1 VDLFLDTCVIISY
14 HIPCHPHNKIV
25 SEFYNNNHINSQ
37 TTCKRVER
45 EVNNKLKEIL
55 DEFKD
60 SGELSD
66 IDIRKIRHAVKK
78 FLRNVFI
85 DDFSKLADD
94 FLFDDLIMF
103 IGNTIPNSSDRK
115 IFANAVLW
123 CWNYKPNYPVFLTLD
138 KNDYHDIP
146 NIKNA
151 VNNWISANK
160 INMNKQLN
168 ICILL

>member
-1 VDLFLDTCVIISY
+1 MDLFLDTCVIISY

-25 SEFYNNNHINSQ
+25 SDFYSNNHINSQ
-37 TTCKRVER
+37 TTCQRVER
-45 EVNNKLKEIL
+45 EVNKKLREIL
-55 DEFKD
+55 EEFKN

-66 IDIRKIRHAVKK
+66 TDIRKIRHAVKK
-78 FLRNVFI
+78 FLRNIFI
-85 DDFSKLADD
+85 DDFSKLDD

-103 IGNTIPNSSDRK
+103 IGNTIPNSSDRI

-123 CWNYKPNYPVFLTLD
+123 CWRYNPDHPVFLTLD

-146 NIKNA
+146 NIENS
-151 VNNWISANK
+151 VDNWISANK
-160 INMNKQLN
+160 ININKRLN